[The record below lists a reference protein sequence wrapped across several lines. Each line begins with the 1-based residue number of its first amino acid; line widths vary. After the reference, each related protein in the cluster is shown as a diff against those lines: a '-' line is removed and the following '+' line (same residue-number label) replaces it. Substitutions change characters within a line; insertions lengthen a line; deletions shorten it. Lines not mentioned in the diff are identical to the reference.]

1 MIPCSYLGCGRGF
14 TKYKILFPIGAS
26 LYFRLS
32 IVVSVQC
39 IWHVLRMSY
48 SIQSNTT
55 QIIPKVIQLHRLVLH
70 FHIVWIPRNLVANLY
85 ICTCSCSASIHLDV
99 GFEVFMQVSTKSLGI
114 MYSLLVSPEE
124 RTNIMFVVQISD
136 LIRAKHGSH
145 QISLPSMHS
154 MAICRVN
161 TCMYVVFALLVLA
174 LADTL
179 LYTLPVV
186 SQAAASLLR
195 VYRRYLQV
203 MMTRRRVQV
212 SDVLLRS
219 SMDLCLAQ
227 SPVSSSDRYL

>member
-1 MIPCSYLGCGRGF
+1 MYLACP
-14 TKYKILFPIGAS
+14 T
-26 LYFRLS
+26 
-32 IVVSVQC
+32 
-39 IWHVLRMSY
+39 HVLQYPEQYDTNYSQSY
-48 SIQSNTT
+48 S
-55 QIIPKVIQLHRLVLH
+55 
-70 FHIVWIPRNLVANLY
+70 VAPPSSPLSY
-85 ICTCSCSASIHLDV
+85 SLDPSEPSSQPICTCSCSASIHLDV

-186 SQAAASLLR
+186 SQVAASLLR